1 MESTL
6 AAPPDPTPTDAPRM
20 RSPQPAPVP
29 PSRPTWTR
37 YRPGTSFVGREDE
50 LAAIVALVRDPD
62 VPLITLLGPGGVGK
76 TRLAIRLLERLEMDG
91 GEIEGAFV
99 PLSMLSDPADTL
111 PAIGRALHIEEQGT
125 RPLDDLIAQ
134 QLAGSSRPQVIV
146 LDNAEQVA
154 AGMGFLPALLAA
166 CPRLTVVV
174 TSRTVLRF
182 SAEHIV
188 PVAPLSTHD
197 PAAFAGDEALSPA
210 AALFVERASA
220 VRPDFVA
227 GPDVREAIEAICV
240 QLDGLP
246 LAIEL
251 AAARSRFFTPQALLR
266 RISDRLQILTD
277 GPRDAPKRH
286 RTLRALLTWSHD
298 LLDPDARILFRRL
311 GIFAGSAAFPAVEA
325 VCNARG
331 DLESGTEA
339 LLTQLADQSLI
350 RIDHDQDGDPDA
362 EPRIRMLQTI
372 RDFSR
377 EQLAFS
383 GEEATLQRAHAAWFA
398 GLTRD
403 VPFAVWKTGS
413 PEAEEHARR
422 YYPDMANF
430 ASALEFL
437 REDDPA
443 EAVQLTLG
451 LCVFWLEIGQIREGY
466 ARIAQI
472 LPHATA
478 TPETWMTR
486 CTLLRVA
493 ALLASI
499 SEQHDLAFLHLRE
512 AETLAQEHGSTRL
525 QVVLQGMIATA
536 TFRAGDQAEG
546 ERLMREA
553 YDQAI
558 AIGEPGLAA
567 SLEASLGE
575 FLLEAGKLEAAE
587 APLEEGVRILAET
600 NEPSAGL
607 YASSLARVVLWRG
620 DLDRAARL
628 FREGLDYHRRPP
640 YRQAPGRAAGFVGIA
655 GLALERGRPEE
666 AARLLG
672 AAERVCSQLAA
683 ADLLLEAF
691 GSPPLRERL
700 DALLGEDAC
709 RTLRRDG
716 ARWTTPE
723 ALDAAIAVTWLEGRA
738 APQAPAPFRPG
749 STPARHDPEL
759 SGRIET
765 LTARERDILA
775 HLAQGKTN
783 EAIAAALFI
792 SPRTVTTH
800 VTRIYAKLGV
810 SNRAE
815 AVAVAVALAH
825 DLADHRTA
833 S

>member
-1 MESTL
+1 
-6 AAPPDPTPTDAPRM
+6 M
-20 RSPQPAPVP
+20 RSPQLIPTQVARPA
-29 PSRPTWTR
+29 WTR
-37 YRPGTSFVGREDE
+37 YRPGTSFIGRDDE
-50 LAAIVALVRDPD
+50 CAAIIALVRDPD

-76 TRLAIRLLERLEMDG
+76 TRLALHLLERLEMDG
-91 GEIEGAFV
+91 GEIEGTFV
-99 PLSMLSDPADTL
+99 PLAMLSDPADTL
-111 PAIGRALHIEEQGT
+111 PAIARALHIEEQGT
-125 RPLDDLIAQ
+125 RPLDGLIAQ
-134 QLAGSSRPQVIV
+134 QLAGSSRPQVLV

-154 AGMGFLPALLAA
+154 ASMGFLPGLLAA
-166 CPRLTVVV
+166 CPLLTVVV

-188 PVAPLSTHD
+188 PVAPLLTRD
-197 PAAFAGDEALSPA
+197 PAAFAEDDALSPA
-210 AALFVERASA
+210 AALFIERAGA

-311 GIFAGSAAFPAVEA
+311 GIFAGSASLPAVEA

-331 DLESGTEA
+331 DLECGTEV

-383 GEEATLQRAHAAWFA
+383 GEEPTLQRAHAAWFA
-398 GLTRD
+398 DLTRD
-403 VPFAVWKTGS
+403 VPFAVWRTGS
-413 PEAEEHARR
+413 PEAEERARR
-422 YYPDMANF
+422 YYPDVANF
-430 ASALEFL
+430 AAALEFL
-437 REDDPA
+437 REEDPA
-443 EAVQLTLG
+443 EAVQMTLG
-451 LCVFWLEIGQIREGY
+451 LCVFWLEIGQVREGY

-472 LPHATA
+472 LPHATV
-478 TPETWMTR
+478 TPDTWMTR

-512 AETLAQEHGSTRL
+512 AEALAREHGSARL
-525 QVVLQGMIATA
+525 QAVLQGMIATA
-536 TFRAGDQAEG
+536 TFRSGDQAAG

-553 YDQAI
+553 YDHAI
-558 AIGEPGLAA
+558 AIGEPALAA
-567 SLEASLGE
+567 SLQASLGE

-587 APLEEGVRILAET
+587 PLLEEGVRILAAT
-600 NEPSAGL
+600 QEPAAGL
-607 YASSLARVVLWRG
+607 YAGSLARVVLWRG

-628 FREGLDYHRRPP
+628 FREGMDYHRRPP

-672 AAERVCSQLAA
+672 AAERVCIQLGEP
-683 ADLLLEAF
+683 DLLLEAF
-691 GSPPLRERL
+691 GYPTLREHL
-700 DALLGEDAC
+700 DLLLGEEPS
-709 RTLRRDG
+709 RILRRDG
-716 ARWTTPE
+716 ARWTTPQALE
-723 ALDAAIAVTWLEGRA
+723 AALAVTWLEGEA
-738 APQAPAPFRPG
+738 ASHRPAVSGPGAATTAPG
-749 STPARHDPEL
+749 PEP
-759 SGRIET
+759 SDRGEA
-765 LTARERDILA
+765 LTARERDILT

-815 AVAVAVALAH
+815 AVAFALAH
-825 DLADHRTA
+825 DLSDRGTA